1 MNSLKNEIRFLF
13 SGQGMPYE
21 KVCLMV
27 AMVVTIILTAM
38 MSQNFAKD
46 ARVTVID
53 MDNTRYSH
61 EIIDRINASEYMK
74 VTAVLNNA
82 VNPEALCYRDQAVA
96 VVYLPQGLEKNR
108 YSNSDAAIG
117 VFYDNTSTS
126 WSAEIKEALNEIVAI
141 DQSQAAA
148 ARGAGSSRLSLN
160 VRNLFNPAGSTS
172 NGTTQGFLFFFGS
185 MFFTFA
191 T

>member
-27 AMVVTIILTAM
+27 AMVVTVLLTAM
-38 MSQNFAKD
+38 MSHNFAED

-96 VVYLPQGLEKNR
+96 VVYLRLRGLRKTATQTAMR
-108 YSNSDAAIG
+108 RLAYFTTIPAHHG
-117 VFYDNTSTS
+117 
-126 WSAEIKEALNEIVAI
+126 
-141 DQSQAAA
+141 
-148 ARGAGSSRLSLN
+148 ARR
-160 VRNLFNPAGSTS
+160 
-172 NGTTQGFLFFFGS
+172 
-185 MFFTFA
+185 
-191 T
+191 

>member
-1 MNSLKNEIRFLF
+1 
-13 SGQGMPYE
+13 MPYE

-27 AMVVTIILTAM
+27 AMVVTVLLTAM
-38 MSQNFAKD
+38 MSHNFAED

-148 ARGAGSSRLSLN
+148 ARGAAAEWAACPSSSSRSWPSWAEA
-160 VRNLFNPAGSTS
+160 VPWAAASSAEAAEAAAAATSTFP
-172 NGTTQGFLFFFGS
+172 TCR
-185 MFFTFA
+185 A
-191 T
+191 C